1 MKNKI
6 RRTLENPDRLSASEI
21 MNYLP
26 EECLCRNIEC
36 FNCLDSTN
44 TRAKQFAEAGEPE
57 GTLIVSEKQTAGRG
71 RRGRSWSSE
80 SEEGIYMS
88 FLLRPNIPT
97 QKVSALTLLS
107 ALAVVKA
114 IKEICS
120 VEAEIKWPNDVMIAK
135 KKICGILT
143 EMSSEEN
150 DIRYVI
156 VGMGINAN
164 TTDFPEEIKDTAGS
178 VYLQTGKKVNRC
190 ELTAAVIRHFC
201 NSYERFCKEQSLA
214 SFVEEYNAVLVN
226 RDKEVRIYYG
236 MVENSTSDQT
246 DTGIARG
253 IDSEGA
259 LLAEVDGKIQ
269 RIISG
274 EVSVRGLY
282 GYV

>member
-1 MKNKI
+1 MKNKM
-6 RRTLENPDRLSASEI
+6 RRVIKNPDRLHVAEI
-21 MNYLP
+21 MSYLP
-26 EECLCRNIEC
+26 EACLCKNIEC
-36 FNCLDSTN
+36 FACVDSTN
-44 TRAKQFAEAGEPE
+44 TKAKQLAEAGRSE

-71 RRGRSWSSE
+71 RRGRSWLSE

-88 FLLRPNIPT
+88 FLLRPKLPT

-114 IKEICS
+114 IKEICN
-120 VEAEIKWPNDVMIAK
+120 VEAEIKWPNDVIIAK

-150 DIRYVI
+150 DIRYVV

-178 VYLQTGKKVNRC
+178 IYLQTGRKVNRS
-190 ELTAAVIRHFC
+190 ELTAIVARYFC
-201 NSYERFCKEQSLA
+201 SYYERFCKEQSLA
-214 SFVEEYNAVLVN
+214 SFVEEYNAVLAN

-236 MVENSTSDQT
+236 MVENSTSEQT
-246 DTGIARG
+246 DIGIARG

-259 LLAEVDGKIQ
+259 LLAEVNGKMQ